1 MELCIRAQNGLSSA
15 DVASNPLLQEL
26 SSKLARKSEMLTTKL
41 VSELFAPEGSRSD
54 RRRLCRLLS
63 GLGHEEQARLLYLSR
78 ASDEIANHH
87 RLVKPCG
94 DLPSLVAG
102 LSEQFFECLQDTAVN
117 FDVLFCKETPSLY
130 AIFLAWASSEI
141 EAFVRQVVVYVGTGR
156 RMQRRRSARKKSPW
170 TRAPSRTS
178 PAAWRRSSAAWLRW
192 RTWAATWSAT

>member
-1 MELCIRAQNGLSSA
+1 
-15 DVASNPLLQEL
+15 
-26 SSKLARKSEMLTTKL
+26 MLTTKL

-94 DLPSLVAG
+94 DLPSLVSG

-141 EAFVRQVVVYVGTGR
+141 EAFVRQVVVYVASCR
-156 RMQRRRSARKKSPW
+156 RMQRRRSARARRKSPS

-178 PAAWRRSSAAWLRW
+178 PGAWRRCSTAWRRW